1 MIRVV
6 RGCPTAEEL
15 AAVITALLAR
25 QEAGS
30 AAPRRARRTTAGWR
44 RLERAPGYPTP
55 RSWQS
60 PADA

>member
-1 MIRVV
+1 MV
-6 RGCPTAEEL
+6 RGRPTAEEL

-25 QEAGS
+25 QETGS
-30 AAPRRARRTTAGWR
+30 GAPGRARRATAGWR
-44 RLERAPGYPTP
+44 RVERAPGHPSP